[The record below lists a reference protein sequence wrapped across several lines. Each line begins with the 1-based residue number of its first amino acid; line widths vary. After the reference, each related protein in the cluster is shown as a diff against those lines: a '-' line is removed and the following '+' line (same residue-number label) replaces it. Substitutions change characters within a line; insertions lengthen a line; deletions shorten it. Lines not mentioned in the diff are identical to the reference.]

1 MILFFGM
8 MELLALYGG
17 LRFLKRFDEKAG
29 IEATRKEYLIL
40 WVSLS
45 LMERSIFSI
54 YGYGREFF
62 CHSFLIFYLIIAA
75 FIDYKI
81 QKVYRIGSLL
91 FIVTTVLVFFLLQK
105 QEMFLLLE
113 KLTVILVFSMIII
126 FQGLHSMMGWGDV
139 LTYIGIF
146 FWIASLPYTCMTVE
160 ILAVY
165 MLIANLLFFIGNI
178 KKFNWETKA
187 LIEES
192 AFLPAMAGALEILF
206 LGVYVG

>member
-105 QEMFLLLE
+105 QEMFFLLE

-165 MLIANLLFFIGNI
+165 MLIANLLFFVGNI

-187 LIEES
+187 LTEES

>member
-81 QKVYRIGSLL
+81 QKVYRIGSFL

-146 FWIASLPYTCMTVE
+146 FWIASLSYTCMTVE

>member
-1 MILFFGM
+1 M
-8 MELLALYGG
+8 
-17 LRFLKRFDEKAG
+17 KRFDEKAG

-81 QKVYRIGSLL
+81 QRVYRIGSLL

-105 QEMFLLLE
+105 QEMFFLLE